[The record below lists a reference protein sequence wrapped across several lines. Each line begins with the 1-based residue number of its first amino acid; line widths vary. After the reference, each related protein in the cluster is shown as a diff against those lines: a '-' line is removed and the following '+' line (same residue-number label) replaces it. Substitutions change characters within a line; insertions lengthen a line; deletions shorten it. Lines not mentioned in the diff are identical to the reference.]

1 MNGWIDKKKER
12 GLVNKHL
19 RADKLPTGRGTERQR
34 EREALSET
42 EIKKIFKNVGERDKK
57 DIKAFHL
64 EEQKIRKSYSPKHSK
79 RRMNAN

>member
-42 EIKKIFKNVGERDKK
+42 EIKKIKK
-57 DIKAFHL
+57 MWVRETKRI
-64 EEQKIRKSYSPKHSK
+64 QKLFI
-79 RRMNAN
+79 